1 MVIYKVK
8 NGFNVYTDLNAK
20 IKLTSKN
27 VKNFFEKT
35 IYSKNPRN
43 NFFDGYVGFLNY
55 ELLCQLINVKIP
67 KQQSNGFHQNIFYK
81 PETLIKIR
89 KIIEI
94 GHPALRE
101 VAKAVPKADI
111 ASKGIQRLVDDLI
124 DTMRYANGAGLAAT
138 QIAVP
143 LRVCVIEVNKNPRYP
158 YKPDIPLTVL
168 INPKITFLTDKRITV
183 YEGCLSV
190 PNLRGQVERCPE
202 IRVEGLDRSGSS
214 VNFVSKGISAG
225 TFQHELDHLDGLIF
239 TDHLKDASSLS
250 TLEEFAV
257 HHEAAFKE
265 KVMAIVE
272 QYGS

>member
-1 MVIYKVK
+1 M
-8 NGFNVYTDLNAK
+8 
-20 IKLTSKN
+20 
-27 VKNFFEKT
+27 
-35 IYSKNPRN
+35 
-43 NFFDGYVGFLNY
+43 
-55 ELLCQLINVKIP
+55 
-67 KQQSNGFHQNIFYK
+67 
-81 PETLIKIR
+81 IR

-143 LRVCVIEVNKNPRYP
+143 QRVCVIEVKKNPRYP

-202 IRVEGLDRSGSS
+202 IKVEGLDRNGEK

-225 TFQHELDHLDGLIF
+225 TFQHELDHLDGLLY

-265 KVMAIVE
+265 KVMTIVE